1 MLVRERMSQPVFSVL
16 PEMPVQEALA
26 QMRKENVSRYPVVNN
41 KGKLVGIVSEDDLLN
56 ASPSAA
62 TSLSVWE
69 VNYLLSKITV
79 ERVMTKKV
87 VTVEETTPLEE
98 AARMMADYR
107 IGGLPVM
114 KDNALVGIIT
124 QTDLFRVFL
133 ELLGARESGV
143 RLTALVKEERGML
156 HQLTKAI
163 VEAGGNIIALSTFS
177 GTSSADREL
186 TVKVNEIDETTLL
199 NAVKPLVTEICD
211 IRTITIAA

>member
-56 ASPSAA
+56 ASPSPA

-79 ERVMTKKV
+79 ERVMTKDV

-143 RLTALVKEERGML
+143 RLTALVKEEPGML

-177 GTSSADREL
+177 GTTSEDREL
-186 TVKVNEIDETTLL
+186 TVKVDQIDEATLL
-199 NAVKPLVTEICD
+199 NAVKPLVSEICD
-211 IRTITIAA
+211 IRTIKITS

>member
-26 QMRKENVSRYPVVNN
+26 QMRKENVSRYPVVNK
-41 KGKLVGIVSEDDLLN
+41 KGKLVGIVSEDDILN

-79 ERVMTKKV
+79 ERVMTKDV
-87 VTVEETTPLEE
+87 ITVEETTPLEE

-107 IGGLPVM
+107 IGGLPVL

-143 RLTALVKEERGML
+143 RLTAMVKEERGML

-177 GTSSADREL
+177 GTTSEDREL

-211 IRTITIAA
+211 IRTITLTP

>member
-79 ERVMTKKV
+79 DRVMTKKV

>member
-79 ERVMTKKV
+79 DRVMTKKV

-177 GTSSADREL
+177 GTSSEDREL